1 MPLLSV
7 IIVSYNVRS
16 YLEKLL
22 HSAGEALEQIPS
34 EIIVVDNASDDESAR
49 MVQETFPD
57 TVLMRNDD
65 NVGFARA
72 NNRALKRAM
81 GDFIVLLNPD
91 TVVNNET
98 FASLLEAFE
107 HFPEAG
113 MVGGKVLNEDGSL
126 QIGCRRSFP
135 TPWVS
140 FTRLI
145 GLSKVFPGSR
155 IFARYNLTYLD
166 PDTGYALDAVSGSF
180 MAVRKPVLED
190 VGYLDERFFLYGEDL
205 DWCYRIR
212 QSGWKI
218 VYYPKASILHYKGR
232 SSQENNWEH
241 CKHFY
246 DAMLLFAEKHFK
258 SYNFLTPLWL
268 IKSAILLLSGA
279 ALIRCRIKNLLSTG

>member
-16 YLEKLL
+16 YLERSLR
-22 HSAGEALEQIPS
+22 SVGGALEQIPS
-34 EIIVVDNASDDESAR
+34 EIMVVDNASDDESAA
-49 MVQETFPD
+49 MVHETFPD
-57 TVLMRNDD
+57 VELIRNED

-72 NNRALKRAM
+72 NNSALKRAKS
-81 GDFIVLLNPD
+81 DIIVLLNPD
-91 TVVNNET
+91 TVVNDKT
-98 FASLLEAFE
+98 FTSLLEAFE
-107 HFPEAG
+107 QFPEAG
-113 MVGGKVLNEDGSL
+113 MVGGKVLNEDGTL

-166 PDTGYALDAVSGSF
+166 PETVNEVDAVSGSF

-190 VGYLDERFFLYGEDL
+190 AGYLDERFFMYGEDL
-205 DWCYRIR
+205 DWCFRIK

-218 VYYPKASILHYKGR
+218 VYYPKASILHYKGG
-232 SSQENNWEH
+232 SSPVNDWDH
-241 CKHFY
+241 SKHFY
-246 DAMLLFAEKHFK
+246 DAMLLFAVKHFK
-258 SYNFLTPLWL
+258 SYSPLTPLWL
-268 IKSAILLLSGA
+268 IKSAIVLLSRA
-279 ALIRCRIKNLLSTG
+279 ARLRCKVKNLLSIG